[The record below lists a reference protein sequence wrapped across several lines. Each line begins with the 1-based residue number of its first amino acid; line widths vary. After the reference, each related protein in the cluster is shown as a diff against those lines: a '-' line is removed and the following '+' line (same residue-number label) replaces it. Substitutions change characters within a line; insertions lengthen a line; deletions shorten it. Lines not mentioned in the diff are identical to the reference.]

1 MTKAIIPSNDPAR
14 LARMQNEKLRM
25 VGVDKAALDA
35 QVREKREAEE
45 RERAADRAA
54 AATTISFTAQLVQ
67 QEVVASQARRM
78 QDRGVDAFRHQQ
90 EAERRQREAQAR
102 HEEAA
107 AAAAEQAANLAS
119 PWLNEAPE
127 RGVSALAPHRV
138 RPDHFKAFPPHQTA
152 AILTTQAQQV
162 EAKRVAEEQAA
173 AEQAAF
179 EAQAAGHA
187 AEAERQA
194 AAADVRRWQ
203 AAQEVLAVQQR
214 QAEEA
219 FSKEAEL
226 RAHLNSQ
233 QPTAA
238 YFAQWGTSHR

>member
-1 MTKAIIPSNDPAR
+1 MHASGGRQAGPSAAPAN
-14 LARMQNEKLRM
+14 LAPNT
-25 VGVDKAALDA
+25 V
-35 QVREKREAEE
+35 
-45 RERAADRAA
+45 
-54 AATTISFTAQLVQ
+54 TCC
-67 QEVVASQARRM
+67 
-78 QDRGVDAFRHQQ
+78 HQ
-90 EAERRQREAQAR
+90 AERRQREAQAR

-119 PWLNEAPE
+119 PWMNEAPE

-214 QAEEA
+214 QAVEA